1 MTDIKK
7 NSQAKLLE
15 MKLQMC
21 EVKNTLDWV
30 YDRLDISE
38 EKSRKLENVVMIFLE
53 RKHIFFFK
61 KGKKCQGTVRQLQM
75 A

>member
-53 RKHIFFFK
+53 RKHIFFF
-61 KGKKCQGTVRQLQM
+61 
-75 A
+75 